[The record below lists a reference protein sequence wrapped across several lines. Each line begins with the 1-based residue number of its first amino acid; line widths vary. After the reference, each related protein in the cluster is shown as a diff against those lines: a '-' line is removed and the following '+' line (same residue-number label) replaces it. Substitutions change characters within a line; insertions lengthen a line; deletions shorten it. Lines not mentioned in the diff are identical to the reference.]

1 MKNLVNVHS
10 GFGLLGLLMGLALI
24 AAFAF
29 GGFYASNFAGQRS
42 TIDVGREAL
51 KRAEQL
57 QQAATDLRERAEN
70 DESDVSDGQVRL
82 DLSNKGLSSLPAYVL
97 DMTYLEELNLS
108 SNGLTGALPA
118 EIRKLRNLR
127 KLDVSRNS
135 MTGIPAEI
143 GQLSN
148 LEVLDYSYNQ
158 ITGMPYEF
166 ANLKKLKTFNLT
178 GNKFSEQDLT
188 IIIKDLPNLQVVY

>member
-10 GFGLLGLLMGLALI
+10 GFG
-24 AAFAF
+24 
-29 GGFYASNFAGQRS
+29 
-42 TIDVGREAL
+42 IDVGREAL

-57 QQAATDLRERAEN
+57 GRTATDLRERA
-70 DESDVSDGQVRL
+70 ESDVSDGQVRL
-82 DLSNKGLSSLPAYVL
+82 DLSNKGLDSLPAYVL

-143 GQLSN
+143 SQLSN

-158 ITGMPYEF
+158 ITGMPYEL

-188 IIIKDLPNLQVVY
+188 VIIKDLPNLQVVY

>member
-29 GGFYASNFAGQRS
+29 GGFYASNFTGQRS

-57 QQAATDLRERAEN
+57 GRTATDLRERA
-70 DESDVSDGQVRL
+70 ESDVSDGQVRL
-82 DLSNKGLSSLPAYVL
+82 DLSNKGLDSLPAYVL

-158 ITGMPYEF
+158 ITGMPYEL

-188 IIIKDLPNLQVVY
+188 VIIKDLPNLQVVY

>member
-1 MKNLVNVHS
+1 MKHSVSTRS
-10 GFGLLGLLMGLALI
+10 GFGLLGLLMGLAII
-24 AAFAF
+24 AALAF
-29 GGFYASNFAGQRS
+29 GGFYASNFTGQKS

-57 QQAATDLRERAEN
+57 GRTATDLRERA
-70 DESDVSDGQVRL
+70 ESDVSDGQVRL
-82 DLSNKGLSSLPAYVL
+82 DLSNKGLDSLPAYVL

-158 ITGMPYEF
+158 ITGMPYEL

-188 IIIKDLPNLQVVY
+188 VIIKDLPNLQVVY

>member
-29 GGFYASNFAGQRS
+29 GGFYASNFTGQRS

-57 QQAATDLRERAEN
+57 GRTATDLRERA
-70 DESDVSDGQVRL
+70 ESDVSDGQVRL
-82 DLSNKGLSSLPAYVL
+82 DLSNKGLDSLPAYVL

-143 GQLSN
+143 SQLSN

-158 ITGMPYEF
+158 ITGMPYEL

-188 IIIKDLPNLQVVY
+188 VIIKDLPNLQVVY